1 MAKRKKKEQPP
12 SPEPSAAEPKSEIN
26 KDMDPGHGLEILKLS
41 DIIPDGRPIEVEF
54 QTAEG
59 VETGHYA
66 LRHPGALSLFTTAQ
80 VDKLRAHWGVL
91 FRKWNSNEATEEEC
105 DELDE
110 VACQLVPLISD
121 VPEGTARGWSW
132 RLRSQLITLHFG
144 YLAEIL
150 PSLRGAALLPN
161 RAARRAAK
169 KDAGGDG

>member
-1 MAKRKKKEQPP
+1 MAKRKKKE
-12 SPEPSAAEPKSEIN
+12 PEPKAEID
-26 KDMDPGHGLEILKLS
+26 KDMDPGGGLQILKLS
-41 DIIPDGRPIEVEF
+41 DLIPDGRPIEVEF

-66 LRHPGALSLFTTAQ
+66 LRHPGSLSLFTTAQ

-110 VACQLVPLISD
+110 VACQLVPLVSD
-121 VPEGTARGWSW
+121 VPEDVARSWSW
-132 RLRSQLITLHFG
+132 RLRSQIVTLHFG

-150 PSLRGAALLPN
+150 PALRPNLIAPVPPN
-161 RAARRAAK
+161 RAARRAAMK
-169 KDAGGDG
+169 KGVASDG